1 MALVD
6 PRATRE
12 GSVVVVEVAADT
24 EAVAGEDEGEEED
37 GNFAV
42 RVTTMRRGTLRGR
55 GSHICMSHGEQVLS
69 SREIRG
75 YISTTDGL
83 GCIAGVLCTT
93 RYQKDCFGNWSIGF
107 FLSTLISTCSEML
120 PSPSTSSSISCT

>member
-12 GSVVVVEVAADT
+12 DLAVVVAAVDMEV
-24 EAVAGEDEGEEED
+24 VAGEDAAEEED

-42 RVTTMRRGTLRGR
+42 RVTTTRWGILRGR
-55 GSHICMSHGEQVLS
+55 GSHIGMSHGGQVLS
-69 SREIRG
+69 SGDIRG

-107 FLSTLISTCSEML
+107 FLPTLQISICSEML
-120 PSPSTSSSISCT
+120 PSPSSSSISYT